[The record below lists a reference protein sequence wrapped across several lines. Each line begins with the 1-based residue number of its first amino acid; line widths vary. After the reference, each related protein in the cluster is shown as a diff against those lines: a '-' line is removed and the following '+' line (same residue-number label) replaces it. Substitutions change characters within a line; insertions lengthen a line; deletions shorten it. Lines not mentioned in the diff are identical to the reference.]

1 MYYYTVDVALDSPH
15 QIVRSQSSTEEKS
28 ALEFFKAVL
37 KQGGADGYPFVS
49 LTLNVRLA
57 QNTGN
62 ARFDRDRAP
71 RNKGLRRNPIDLD
84 PDMDEQQQGD
94 QQEEQDEEE
103 EEENNEDGELDY
115 DLSPPSRRRR
125 GRGRGGDGGGGGGG
139 GKKVAQK
146 RDIPDDLFDDDE
158 YTRRYQSSSN
168 TSKKRIRAVAG
179 VKQRASAGKNVQ
191 QDEEEEAD
199 DSPAPSKQ
207 IREKEQDDDMRDIIA
222 GMSTNKNTRN
232 APRSPPP
239 SASISVVRNAEHMQK
254 DLYAIRQMAIDIGAL
269 QRQNAAGNE
278 IVALAKVLCSTIE
291 THVNTYY
298 SHGENKGTSY
308 RAIIGV
314 LAESNAILDK
324 YTPVVVGRPNIVVAS
339 SSSPPQSVLP
349 SAPSRITTTAAATIN
364 IHEAETQLP
373 VLEKDDGEKDTVN
386 NNKKD

>member
-84 PDMDEQQQGD
+84 PDMDEQQGD
-94 QQEEQDEEE
+94 QQEQEEQEQ
-103 EEENNEDGELDY
+103 EEENNEDEDLDY
-115 DLSPPSRRRR
+115 NLSRRRGDSHAR
-125 GRGRGGDGGGGGGG
+125 GRGQGRGNGGGG
-139 GKKVAQK
+139 KVAQK

-191 QDEEEEAD
+191 EDEEEEEEEH
-199 DSPAPSKQ
+199 KL
-207 IREKEQDDDMRDIIA
+207 DDDMRDIIA